1 MTLFVLFAL
10 TGGILFLLGL
20 LAAAFRSRAL
30 EKLIALNISAS
41 GVFLF
46 FVALAGRSD
55 PPDPLLQAMV
65 LTGIVVSV
73 ALTGLGA
80 LLIRRQMTEGVRDD
94 R

>member
-1 MTLFVLFAL
+1 MTLFVLFAF
-10 TGGILFLLGL
+10 TGGMLFVLGL

>member
-1 MTLFVLFAL
+1 MSLFWLFAL
-10 TGGILFLLGL
+10 SGSGLFILGL
-20 LAAAFRSRAL
+20 LATAFRTRAL
-30 EKLIALNISAS
+30 EKLIALNIAGS

-55 PPDPLLQAMV
+55 PPDPVLQAMV

-80 LLIRRQMTEGVRDD
+80 LLIRRQMTEGGGDD
-94 R
+94 G